1 MPIKCNSTEMLLD
14 FITKK
19 HTQAKISRPT
29 ALQTKIDFPDG
40 LVVNIFNTGSVN
52 FQGNSFE
59 NKTVSDII
67 NVIEAI
73 NRG

>member
-1 MPIKCNSTEMLLD
+1 MPIKCNKPEMLLD

-19 HTQAKISRPT
+19 HTQARVSHPT

-40 LVVNIFNTGSVN
+40 LVVNVFNTGSVN
-52 FQGNSFE
+52 FQGNSFGSQ
-59 NKTVSDII
+59 TVSDIV

-73 NRG
+73 NRE

>member
-1 MPIKCNSTEMLLD
+1 MPIKCNNTEMLLD

-19 HTQAKISRPT
+19 HMQAIVSHPT
-29 ALQTKIDFPDG
+29 SLQTKIDFPDG
-40 LVVNIFNTGSVN
+40 LVVNVFNTGSVN

-59 NKTVSDII
+59 NHTASDIV

-73 NRG
+73 NRE